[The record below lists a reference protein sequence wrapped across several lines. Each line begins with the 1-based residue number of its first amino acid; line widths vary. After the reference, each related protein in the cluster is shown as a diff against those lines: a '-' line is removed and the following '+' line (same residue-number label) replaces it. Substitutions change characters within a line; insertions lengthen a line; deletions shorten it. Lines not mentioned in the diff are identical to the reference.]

1 MIMYVISISSI
12 GLEFVAL
19 LLQKTYLDPAT

>member
-1 MIMYVISISSI
+1 MYVISISSI